1 MKQELR
7 EIKAAQKAQEAASQ
21 GRDELSAADKPRDT
35 PKTTHKQPQNKS
47 KQKSKKPKER
57 S

>member
-7 EIKAAQKAQEAASQ
+7 EIKAAQKAKEAAQ